1 MQRWLTPLEQLPHV
15 GDIRQLGFVVG
26 IELVRDR
33 ASKNT
38 YPLSERVGHRVAEE
52 TRRLGMLIRP
62 LGNVIVLMPP
72 LSTSLK
78 ELRQMVE
85 ILKQAITTV
94 TGGPGQSHSVV

>member
-1 MQRWLTPLEQLPHV
+1 
-15 GDIRQLGFVVG
+15 
-26 IELVRDR
+26 
-33 ASKNT
+33 
-38 YPLSERVGHRVAEE
+38 
-52 TRRLGMLIRP
+52 MLIRP